1 MRGGWVL
8 SVSFALSKDPLGGRQ
23 IQTYKHL
30 LKDDYKRFN
39 QKKSIKIKECYAERN
54 YYEKY
59 APTPPANALEL
70 VFARFFAFDEM
81 QKSAFEAL

>member
-1 MRGGWVL
+1 
-8 SVSFALSKDPLGGRQ
+8 
-23 IQTYKHL
+23 L